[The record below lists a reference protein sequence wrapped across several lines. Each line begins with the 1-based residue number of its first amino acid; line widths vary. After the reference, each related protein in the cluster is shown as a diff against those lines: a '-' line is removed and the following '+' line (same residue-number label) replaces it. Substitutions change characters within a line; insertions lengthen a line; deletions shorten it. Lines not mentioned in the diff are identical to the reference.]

1 MEDNLNL
8 NEASGAESQRVT
20 PGDNTSKIV
29 GAILLAGVIIAGAIL
44 LKDRPATNSPQA
56 PQDSV
61 PIFSACLE
69 SGKYTEKVESD
80 MRDGN
85 EMGVRGTPSSFILV
99 NGKVV
104 DTIPG
109 ALPYEEVK
117 EKVERALGP
126 GGGGEAMA
134 GRPISA
140 ADHILGN
147 LGSKVIVLEYSDLE
161 CPFCKI
167 FHATMH
173 RVLDSNKEVAW
184 VYRHYP
190 IPQLHSKAVRE
201 AEASECAWEQGGN
214 EAFWKYVDRI
224 FQITPSN
231 DRLDSL
237 ELFKIA
243 EQIGLK

>member
-1 MEDNLNL
+1 
-8 NEASGAESQRVT
+8 
-20 PGDNTSKIV
+20 
-29 GAILLAGVIIAGAIL
+29 
-44 LKDRPATNSPQA
+44 
-56 PQDSV
+56 
-61 PIFSACLE
+61 
-69 SGKYTEKVESD
+69 